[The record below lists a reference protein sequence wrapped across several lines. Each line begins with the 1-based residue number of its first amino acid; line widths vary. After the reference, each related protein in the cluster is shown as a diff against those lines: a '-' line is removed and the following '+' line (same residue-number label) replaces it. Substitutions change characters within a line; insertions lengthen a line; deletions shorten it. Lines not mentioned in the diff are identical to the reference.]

1 MHHLPVLVAIA
12 IAPQAAE
19 KLPEAEALLTKVEA
33 KLGSSQI
40 RTAPAAI
47 VMTGGMEI
55 PGMAR
60 IPHEQLF
67 VGVDRVK
74 YSSNM
79 GDFGTQTQ
87 GTTPE
92 YAWSTDPATGITI
105 KTGMDRLGVAR
116 GYAVERR
123 APWTSLYSAAKT
135 LGVTDLDGR
144 KHFELEMTPHDGGA
158 PDRWFIDGESLL
170 PTGFATVLPD
180 PQGGAIAVT
189 FVFSD
194 WKDAGGVLF
203 PYRKSMRVGDIAL
216 DFVFDSIQ
224 MTATNDEAGARVAPP
239 ENVLAAWKDPSQ
251 RATQAGAHGACS
263 IETIAAKKALA
274 VRLTIPEAEVSKYL
288 GIMYQEVMAYAMKQK
303 LTPTAPPFA
312 RFHSHRDGK
321 IDLEGGMT
329 FSGDAPGEG
338 RVQATTLPGGRA
350 AMTWHVGPYHDL
362 EKTCRL
368 LESWMKEQGLKEAGG
383 LWEIFWTDP
392 GIEPD
397 ATKWRTQI
405 YWPIAD

>member
-158 PDRWFIDGESLL
+158 RWRRDLVAGALEDVRRDFENSGRSAS
-170 PTGFATVLPD
+170 FAAFQAYFLTE
-180 PQGGAIAVT
+180 
-189 FVFSD
+189 
-194 WKDAGGVLF
+194 
-203 PYRKSMRVGDIAL
+203 
-216 DFVFDSIQ
+216 
-224 MTATNDEAGARVAPP
+224 DEAVDYAAVGARLGLTHSEVSNALQAAKQAFRTKLRARVA
-239 ENVLAAWKDPSQ
+239 
-251 RATQAGAHGACS
+251 
-263 IETIAAKKALA
+263 ETVSSVEDL
-274 VRLTIPEAEVSKYL
+274 EAE
-288 GIMYQEVMAYAMKQK
+288 
-303 LTPTAPPFA
+303 LTWLF
-312 RFHSHRDGK
+312 
-321 IDLEGGMT
+321 
-329 FSGDAPGEG
+329 G
-338 RVQATTLPGGRA
+338 RER
-350 AMTWHVGPYHDL
+350 
-362 EKTCRL
+362 
-368 LESWMKEQGLKEAGG
+368 
-383 LWEIFWTDP
+383 
-392 GIEPD
+392 
-397 ATKWRTQI
+397 
-405 YWPIAD
+405 